1 MSQIN
6 DLYHCCRWCSYY
18 RNEECQKASDIFEN
32 PIEGIIT
39 GIVEDGKLS
48 EAIQESISPPEFYR
62 LKGVLNEFNISKKRQ
77 QEILKAVNTDFEG
90 GISDMVEEIGDTV
103 STLLYNHTDA
113 ELTGLELKDDREFY
127 CKNFL

>member
-18 RNEECQKASDIFEN
+18 HNGECQKASDIFEN

-39 GIVEDGKLS
+39 GIVEGGKLS

-77 QEILKAVNTDFEG
+77 QEILKAINTDFED

-103 STLLYNHTDA
+103 STLLYNHTDT
-113 ELTGLELKDDREFY
+113 ELEVLELKDDREFY
-127 CKNFL
+127 CKHFL

>member
-1 MSQIN
+1 MSEIN

-18 RNEECQKASDIFEN
+18 RNGECQKASDIFEN
-32 PIEGIIT
+32 PVEGIIT

-77 QEILKAVNTDFEG
+77 QEILKAINTDFED
-90 GISDMVEEIGDTV
+90 GITDMVEKVDDTV
-103 STLLYNHTDA
+103 STLLYNHIGT
-113 ELTGLELKDDREFY
+113 ELEGMEIKDENEFY
-127 CKNFL
+127 CKHFL

>member
-1 MSQIN
+1 MSEIN

-18 RNEECQKASDIFEN
+18 RNGECQKASDIFEN

-48 EAIQESISPPEFYR
+48 EAIQESISHPEFYR

-77 QEILKAVNTDFEG
+77 QEILKAINTDFED
-90 GISDMVEEIGDTV
+90 GITDMVEEIGDAV
-103 STLLYNHTDA
+103 STLLYNHTD
-113 ELTGLELKDDREFY
+113 TGLELKDDREFY
-127 CKNFL
+127 CKHFL

>member
-103 STLLYNHTDA
+103 STLLYN
-113 ELTGLELKDDREFY
+113 LKDDREFY